1 MVSVFFFFFLCV
13 VCPQK
18 VYSSLLRERV
28 PHTHTPKVVHTY
40 HTIPSIRSIDRCTRI
55 QKSTFFCRS
64 VVKVVVWS
72 SRPQKKDN
80 NKERERERER
90 EREKTKVDF
99 VRKRRMNHHHHRLRC
114 ASTMR
119 GGGGGAEKYRRA
131 VTRTTRQRGR
141 RVCSSRWRATTTM
154 TTNGDTFR
162 THRHD
167 ARNRNVSAD
176 ATRDDDTENVFDAFS
191 QMPKTKRKKKE
202 EENEREE
209 NGIEKS
215 SNWRPAPPD
224 ISANAPRE
232 FSPISY
238 ALLGDAVWELV
249 VRSYLFAPR
258 SKPSTYDSKVKKL
271 ARAES
276 QAYAYRKII
285 SDGIRLT
292 DEELDVCKWGRN
304 ADYSNVPKRLRGKK
318 SQGGGHDIYRQ
329 ASALE
334 VILGWWMVTDDERLD
349 EVLDLVKSSGWLE
362 DALTLEYGFEEEEE
376 NEE

>member
-1 MVSVFFFFFLCV
+1 MVSVFFLFFLCV
-13 VCPQK
+13 FAPKKFTTLVR
-18 VYSSLLRERV
+18 SERERV
-28 PHTHTPKVVHTY
+28 PHTRK
-40 HTIPSIRSIDRCTRI
+40 
-55 QKSTFFCRS
+55 
-64 VVKVVVWS
+64 
-72 SRPQKKDN
+72 
-80 NKERERERER
+80 
-90 EREKTKVDF
+90 KTKVDF
-99 VRKRRMNHHHHRLRC
+99 VRKRRMNHHHHHHHRLRC

-141 RVCSSRWRATTTM
+141 RVCSSRWRATTTT

-349 EVLDLVKSSGWLE
+349 EVLDFVKSSGWLE

>member
-1 MVSVFFFFFLCV
+1 MVSVFFLFFVCV
-13 VCPQK
+13 FAPKKFTTLVR
-18 VYSSLLRERV
+18 SERERV
-28 PHTHTPKVVHTY
+28 PHTRK
-40 HTIPSIRSIDRCTRI
+40 
-55 QKSTFFCRS
+55 
-64 VVKVVVWS
+64 
-72 SRPQKKDN
+72 
-80 NKERERERER
+80 
-90 EREKTKVDF
+90 KTKVDF
-99 VRKRRMNHHHHRLRC
+99 VRKRRMNHHHRLRC

-141 RVCSSRWRATTTM
+141 RVCSSRWRATTTT

-304 ADYSNVPKRLRGKK
+304 AEYSNVPKRLRGKK